1 MPRMKRYLLV
11 VAWLL
16 VSLNMVAQ
24 ESHAQPF
31 YTTQGYLLS
40 LLGYSDA
47 DDVDENIRKQLSAYE
62 FRTPDSRINAQ
73 GGLLSVAV
81 IKQGKVPQE
90 YNDLLQRFFGIQP
103 LEGEGRCVLQPDFP
117 GDWDSCSVHTP
128 LLDYTFRRQ
137 GSYLVFD
144 IIQHFQHPLTIVLR
158 QHSGMGEYVEIVG
171 TKGMRQTL
179 RMKAP
184 SLLPDVAF
192 HSAYD
197 DAALLAPGLE
207 EPTFEERFRPQR
219 IEALLTDSI
228 PFDIDPDF
236 LIENKY
242 VVRGVPFSVAQQ
254 GNNIAWVSYPDTLS
268 IPLNTKAH
276 LVWFLLSDTPVSRD
290 PHQSKAFFVAHYQD
304 GTADILPLINPDNW
318 TPVAAG
324 KGRRLSLPLNPDKKL
339 AAIRIRPLASDVKI
353 GLMGVTLQ

>member
-1 MPRMKRYLLV
+1 MKRQIVIFLVLL
-11 VAWLL
+11 L
-16 VSLNMVAQ
+16 SLPMVAQ
-24 ESHAQPF
+24 KVTDSPA
-31 YTTQGYLLS
+31 YLTQGYLLS
-40 LLGYSDA
+40 LLGYHDA
-47 DDVDENIRKQLSAYE
+47 DDVDDNIRKQLSAYE
-62 FRTPDSRINAQ
+62 FRTPDARINAQ

-103 LEGEGRCVLQPDFP
+103 SESEGRCVLYPDFP

-128 LLDYTFRRQ
+128 MLDYRFRRQ

-144 IIQHFQHPLTIVLR
+144 VTQRFRHPLTIVLR
-158 QHSGMGEYVEIVG
+158 QHSGMGEYAEIVG
-171 TKGMRQTL
+171 TKGVRQTL

-184 SLLPDVAF
+184 SQLPDIAF

-197 DAALLAPGLE
+197 DAAFLAPGLE

-228 PFDIDPDF
+228 PFDIEPDF
-236 LIENKY
+236 LIENRY

-254 GNNIAWVSYPDTLS
+254 GNNIAWVSFPDTLA

-276 LVWFLLSDTPVSRD
+276 RAWFLLSDTPVSRD

-324 KGRRLSLPLNPDKKL
+324 KGRRLCLPLNPDKKL
-339 AAIRIRPLASDVKI
+339 AAIRIRPLAADVKI